1 MSCYDDTVTSIRDD
15 LGECLRLQIST
26 RVFPLDVVQRTAYWY
41 TDDYY
46 LFLDMTSDGNT
57 IFLEFRNKR
66 EGEAD
71 GLDEVIKRFC
81 NDLIDQVVRKQVKL
95 ETKEIEDIIVKRA
108 FSEALSADELVV
120 SHVLK

>member
-1 MSCYDDTVTSIRDD
+1 MSCYDDAVTSIRDD

-66 EGEAD
+66 EGKAD
-71 GLDEVIKRFC
+71 GLDEVIKGFC

>member
-1 MSCYDDTVTSIRDD
+1 MSCYDDAVTSIRDD